1 MVHLERSVSLL
12 IIHRILEVVNA
23 VVTGQTRAAQEEKNN
38 AGIAEQDTNSAY
50 AVIVHGDAAFPG
62 QGIVPET
69 FNYSRVRGFQT
80 GGSVHVIANNMI
92 GFTTEHYDSRSTHYS
107 SDPAKG
113 FEVPVIHVNAD
124 CPESVIASQRLHLNT
139 DKNLVKTSSLIYL
152 DIVDMDITKWMNH
165 L

>member
-1 MVHLERSVSLL
+1 MQWLQAKQELL
-12 IIHRILEVVNA
+12 KKLRTI
-23 VVTGQTRAAQEEKNN
+23 

-62 QGIVPET
+62 QGVVPET

-113 FEVPVIHVNAD
+113 FEVPVFHVNAD
-124 CPESVIASQRLHLNT
+124 CPESVIA
-139 DKNLVKTSSLIYL
+139 VAAFGI
-152 DIVDMDITKWMNH
+152 
-165 L
+165 